1 MLIWLVVGVEET
13 GVELTDN
20 ESLIESSGTNVVD

>member
-1 MLIWLVVGVEET
+1 VEET

>member
-1 MLIWLVVGVEET
+1 MLVWLVVGVEET
-13 GVELTDN
+13 VVELTDN